1 MKKVVRVLRGAVAFL
16 GFLAALLIF
25 GGGILIAHPFTRRWH
40 NRLFRAWAD
49 MTIWASGVELTLVGG
64 GSIDPAR
71 QYIFVCN
78 HQSLL
83 DVPVITKLFHSRPR
97 FIAKSS
103 LDRIPFFSS
112 VMRSLGTI
120 AIDRNN
126 HQAAIEKLLA
136 AREDEGGGDASGIV
150 FFAEGTRTSDGE
162 IGPFKK
168 GAVMTA
174 LFLQVP
180 IVPMAIGGALE
191 AFPKGG
197 LSLTPGPVCLAIG
210 KPIPVGE
217 NTPEEKERLL
227 RVSRDAVVALYEQIR
242 GGRPSPSIEAG
253 EMDAPAEGDA
263 VRGQPAVPSESKNV
277 TSEAPNMAPMGSQS
291 RGGAGR
297 LPECEGAK

>member
-1 MKKVVRVLRGAVAFL
+1 MRHFLRVLRGAIAFV
-16 GFLAALLIF
+16 GFLASLLIF
-25 GGGILIAHPFTRRWH
+25 GGGILLTHPFTRRWH
-40 NRLFRAWAD
+40 TQLFRAWAAG
-49 MTIWASGVELTLVGG
+49 TVWSSGVEVSLTGAENL
-64 GSIDPAR
+64 DPSQ

-83 DVPVITKLFHSRPR
+83 DVPVITKLFPSRPR
-97 FIAKSS
+97 FVAKSS
-103 LDRIPFFSS
+103 LEKLPFFSS

-120 AIDRNN
+120 AIDRKN

-136 AREDEGGGDASGIV
+136 ARADKDGGDTSGIV
-150 FFAEGTRTSDGE
+150 FFAEGTRTTDGE

-174 LFLQVP
+174 LSLQVP
-180 IVPMAIGGALE
+180 IVPMAISGAME

-197 LSLTPGPVCLAIG
+197 LALTPGPVRLAIG

-242 GGRPSPSIEAG
+242 LTRPS
-253 EMDAPAEGDA
+253 APAMAGKSMSAVPQLQDGAA
-263 VRGQPAVPSESKNV
+263 VRIADQESGK
-277 TSEAPNMAPMGSQS
+277 
-291 RGGAGR
+291 GR
-297 LPECEGAK
+297 EETAMPECEGVK